1 MEIRFG
7 QELTAQLK
15 TQLPAPL
22 LLLAPEPL
30 LSLLIDRLQPE
41 MALPLPAVNPEAA
54 AALAE
59 QAAKSAAALAV
70 GNGFI
75 LTEARRLCG
84 GVGARLILAPTLVC
98 AEAVETG
105 LGREPDLVIVDYSA
119 IWAGQEEI
127 SRAAAGEILSLL
139 TAVADWKRASAAGQ
153 AEFDQARADEILEL
167 VDRLLDRSDD
177 IFDLTPAG
185 ITLLYDL
192 FLERERLAAAMG
204 SRRAVEGSEHILA
217 ARLATVAPAAARG
230 QLLCLATVLMSE
242 LHGQGSRAVKQFL
255 YWIRAQWKPEELGI
269 SEPNLAKAMM
279 GLPAFAKQGGYPH
292 TILNEVEMPPEKVKQ
307 VFLAMRASIIQSSL
321 EKRDDDKPK

>member
-1 MEIRFG
+1 MEIRYG
-7 QELTAQLK
+7 QNLNEQIKSEL
-15 TQLPAPL
+15 PSPL
-22 LLLAPEPL
+22 LLVAPEPL

-41 MALPLPAVNPEAA
+41 MALPLPASTPEAA
-54 AALAE
+54 ATLAE
-59 QAAKSAAALAV
+59 QAAKAASVLAA
-70 GNGFI
+70 GDGFI

-84 GVGARLILAPTLVC
+84 GIEAKLILAPTLVC
-98 AEAVETG
+98 AEAVESG
-105 LGREPDLVIVDYSA
+105 LGREPDLVIVDHSV
-119 IWAGQEEI
+119 IWAGQEEK

-139 TAVADWKRASAAGQ
+139 TAVADWKRAAAGQ
-153 AEFDQARADEILEL
+153 AEFEQARADEVLEL

-185 ITLLYDL
+185 IALLYDL

-217 ARLATVAPAAARG
+217 ARLAPVAPAASRG

-279 GLPAFAKQGGYPH
+279 GLPAFARDGGYPH

-307 VFLAMRASIIQSSL
+307 LFLAMRASIIQSSL